1 MRKHNS
7 NHRLFWTKIVVS
19 QSDFGDTERILE
31 LLRRYRAHH
40 LIAVERV
47 GTDWRFVYDRRRNVP
62 RERLFEPNQRGRKR

>member
-1 MRKHNS
+1 MS
-7 NHRLFWTKIVVS
+7 NHRRFWTKTTVS

-31 LLRRYRAHH
+31 LLRHYRSHH

-62 RERLFEPNQRGRKR
+62 REKLFELSQRGRKR